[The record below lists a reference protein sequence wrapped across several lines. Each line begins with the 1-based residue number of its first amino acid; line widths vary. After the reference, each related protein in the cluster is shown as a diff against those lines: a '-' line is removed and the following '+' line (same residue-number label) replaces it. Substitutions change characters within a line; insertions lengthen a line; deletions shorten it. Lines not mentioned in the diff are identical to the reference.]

1 MPFGVGV
8 LKMKKVFSALTVIV
22 ALFLVSCMSEI
33 KELSSTNQKGN
44 VALFIGNSSPKL
56 ISPAEGLSW
65 RSVSEWTA
73 EFTETNGKYDTI
85 YFYSLD
91 FSKGSCDLKL
101 PVGNFSVKLYG
112 FTSGTTP
119 VKYSGTASVSI
130 SEESTEAV
138 PLSIFVSTEK
148 TEEGKGSFEF
158 TLGISTDSKESIS
171 IVSAI
176 LESKSASL
184 SNVTLTVTPNET
196 DTSKYTL
203 TAESIPSGFYDL
215 SVKCTVGS
223 TTETVGST
231 TEKEI
236 FKNYYDSVVEIID
249 DMQTSGTKDITVVTG
264 NTKTYYCTLGES
276 KGNGLW
282 KAYPANID
290 DVLTIAKDET
300 VKEVNINMTD
310 GIPAIDLAK
319 IGNKVYYIYDKTENL
334 VYTIDGTTDA
344 GAGPGIALSSIDSLT
359 LKDSSGS
366 NLKADITEAFF
377 INSLTLEDNTS
388 IRLTKETTVV
398 FANTK
403 YNSYYAEN
411 PFCTA
416 SSQDWSVSIGDA
428 LASNYMVTKKT
439 VSETEY
445 NYYVVPSVNSAVS
458 VQGIPTWSINVEPVM
473 ETGADNSYTVF
484 AGDSVTYKASFSE
497 EFTPDSFAWY
507 INGEQYSTTGA
518 EISVTL
524 SDLDTKKYNPGDKN
538 TILCVVSKNGE
549 YSSKAV
555 EITAS
560 PHTAE
565 TYVLYAI
572 DYSSS
577 NYNIAYTYSN
587 PIEYTS
593 IVGGVADFCTDES
606 GNIYTLS
613 SDGTVTKYEKSST
626 GFNENSPCSIPRV
639 LTDIATN
646 FYYEHIEV
654 SNGYVFV
661 SGFLYSA
668 NDSKNIYSCIKVSFT
683 DSGAEATNLGNFTG
697 SVSTFSPYNGGEY
710 IYSIESDSSGA
721 TLNKYSTSTGTL
733 TSSAASILYSKDS
746 ASTDET
752 VLKDYVTSANCIYFS
767 LNDMYSTNGYI
778 YVTASETVTSLG
790 SYDALMNPN
799 AVSRGGVIKFSTE
812 DLSVQADAS
821 GAIIYGWDTADVTG
835 TSATDVTNAHTNP
848 DTTFYG
854 AEKIIAVKP
863 DEIVIADDGF
873 EFTGT
878 GAGHLK
884 QKNRVVTFSL
894 KQMAIT
900 SVVDDVAYE
909 FDTYFSGSAFND

>member
-1 MPFGVGV
+1 
-8 LKMKKVFSALTVIV
+8 MKKVFSTLTFVM

-33 KELSSTNQKGN
+33 KDFSSTNQKGN

-65 RSVSEWTA
+65 RNVSEWTA

-91 FSKGSCDLKL
+91 FSKGSYVLKL
-101 PVGNFSVKLYG
+101 PVGDFSVKLYG

-130 SEESTEAV
+130 SEESTESV
-138 PLSIFVSTEK
+138 QLPIFVSPEK
-148 TEEGKGSFEF
+148 TADGKGSFEF
-158 TLGISTDSKESIS
+158 TLSISTDSQKDQIS
-171 IVSAI
+171 NVVAV
-176 LESKSASL
+176 LEAKTESL
-184 SNVTLTVTPNET
+184 SNVTLNVAEATET
-196 DTSKYTL
+196 SGSYTL
-203 TAESIPSGFYDL
+203 SAENISSGFYDL
-215 SVKCTVGS
+215 SVKCTVG
-223 TTETVGST
+223 ETSG
-231 TEKEI
+231 KEV
-236 FKNYYDSVVEIID
+236 FKNYFDSVVEIID
-249 DMQTSGTKDITVVTG
+249 DTKTSGTKSVTVVTG
-264 NTKTYYCTLGES
+264 NTKSYYCTLGES

-290 DVLTIAKDET
+290 KVLTIAKDAT

-334 VYTIDGTTDA
+334 VYTIDGTTEIA
-344 GAGPGIALSSIDSLT
+344 GTEPDIALGSIDSLT

-398 FANTK
+398 FANTE

-428 LASNYMVTKKT
+428 LTNNYMVTKKT

-458 VQGIPTWSINVEPVM
+458 AQGIPTWSINVEPVM

-484 AGDSVTYKASFSE
+484 AGDSVTYKASFDE

-507 INGEQYSTTGA
+507 INGEQYSTTEA

-524 SDLDTKKYNPGDKN
+524 SDLDTKKYNPGDNN

-572 DYSSS
+572 DYSSR

-593 IVGGVADFCTDES
+593 IVGGVADFCTDEI

-626 GFNENSPCSIPRV
+626 GFYENIICSISTV
-639 LTDIATN
+639 LTDIDS
-646 FYYEHIEV
+646 YEYIEV

-661 SGFLYSA
+661 SGS
-668 NDSKNIYSCIKVSFT
+668 SSSSSIYSCIKVSL
-683 DSGAEATNLGNFTG
+683 DSSEVTKLGDFTG
-697 SVSTFSPYNGGEY
+697 SVSKFSPYNGGEY

-721 TLNKYSTSTGTL
+721 YTLNKYSTSNGAL
-733 TSSAASILYSKDS
+733 TNSAASTLYSKDS
-746 ASTDET
+746 TSTDET
-752 VLKDYVTSANCIYFS
+752 VTDEPVLKGYVTSDNCYYFS

-778 YVTASETVTSLG
+778 YVTASETGASLG
-790 SYDALMNPN
+790 SYETLNPN
-799 AVSRGGVIKFSTE
+799 AVSRGGVIKFSTD

-821 GAIIYGWDTADVTG
+821 GAIIYGWDTANVTG
-835 TSATDVTNAHTNP
+835 TSETDVTNAHTDPN
-848 DTTFYG
+848 TTFYG

-863 DEIVIADDGF
+863 EEIVIADDGF

-900 SVVDDVAYE
+900 SVVDVEYE
-909 FDTYFSGSAFND
+909 FDTYFSGSAFNN

>member
-44 VALFIGNSSPKL
+44 VALFIGNSSPKT
-56 ISPAEGLSW
+56 ISPAAGLSW
-65 RSVSEWTA
+65 RDVSEWTA

-91 FSKGSCDLKL
+91 FSKGSYVLKL

-130 SEESTEAV
+130 SEESTESV
-138 PLSIFVSTEK
+138 SLPIFVSTEK
-148 TEEGKGSFEF
+148 TVEGKGSFQF

-184 SNVTLTVTPNET
+184 QDVTLAVTQNQKT
-196 DTSKYTL
+196 GKYTL
-203 TAESIPSGFYDL
+203 TAADIPSGFYDL

-236 FKNYYDSVVEIID
+236 FKNYSDSVVEIID
-249 DMQTSGTKDITVVTG
+249 GMTTSGSKDITVVTG
-264 NTKTYYCTLGES
+264 NTKSYYCTLGES

-290 DVLTIAKDET
+290 EVLTIAKDAT

-334 VYTIDGTTDA
+334 VYTIDGTTEIA
-344 GAGPGIALSSIDSLT
+344 GTEPDIALGSIDSLT

-366 NLKADITEAFF
+366 NLKADISGDIET
-377 INSLTLEDNTS
+377 IIYLTLEDNTS

-398 FANTK
+398 FANTE

-416 SSQDWSVSIGDA
+416 SSQDWSVSICDA
-428 LASNYMVTKKT
+428 LANNYMVTKKT

-445 NYYVVPSVNSAVS
+445 NYYVVPSVNSSVS
-458 VQGIPTWSINVEPVM
+458 VQSIPTWSIKVEPVM

-484 AGDSVTYKASFSE
+484 TGDSVTYKASFDE
-497 EFTPDSFAWY
+497 EFTPDSFTWY
-507 INGEQYSTTGA
+507 VNGEQYSTTGA

-524 SDLDTKKYNPGDKN
+524 SDLDTKYNPGEKN

-555 EITAS
+555 EITAL
-560 PHTAE
+560 PE
-565 TYVLYAI
+565 TYVLYEK
-572 DYSSS
+572 SSY
-577 NYNIAYTYSN
+577 YNVGYTYSNSN

-593 IVGGVADFCTDES
+593 IVNSVADFCTDEI

-626 GFNENSPCSIPRV
+626 GFYENIICSISTA
-639 LTDIATN
+639 LTDIATD
-646 FYYEHIEV
+646 FSYEYIEV

-661 SGFLYSA
+661 SGYSP
-668 NDSKNIYSCIKVSFT
+668 SESSGSNIYSCIKVSL
-683 DSGAEATNLGNFTG
+683 DSGEVTVTNLGDFTG

-733 TSSAASILYSKDS
+733 TSSVTSILYSTDS
-746 ASTDET
+746 APTDET
-752 VLKDYVTSANCIYFS
+752 VLKDYVTSANCYYFS
-767 LNDMYSTNGYI
+767 LKDMYSTNGYI
-778 YVTASETVTSLG
+778 YLTASETGASLG
-790 SYDALMNPN
+790 SYDVLMN

-821 GAIIYGWDTADVTG
+821 AIIYGWDTANVTG
-835 TSATDVTNAHTNP
+835 TSQTDVTNAHTSPN
-848 DTTFYG
+848 TTFYG

-878 GAGHLK
+878 GAGNLK

-900 SVVDDVAYE
+900 SVVDDVAHE
-909 FDTYFSGSAFND
+909 FDTYFSGSAFNN

>member
-1 MPFGVGV
+1 
-8 LKMKKVFSALTVIV
+8 MKKVFSALTVIV

-65 RSVSEWTA
+65 RNVSEWTA
-73 EFTETNGKYDTI
+73 EFTETNGKYDRI
-85 YFYSLD
+85 DFRSLD
-91 FSKGSCDLKL
+91 FSKGSYVLKL

-112 FTSGTTP
+112 STSSTTP

-130 SEESTEAV
+130 SEESTESV
-138 PLSIFVSTEK
+138 PLPIFVSTEK

-184 SNVTLTVTPNET
+184 QDVTLTVTPNET

-203 TAESIPSGFYDL
+203 TADSIPSGFYDL
-215 SVKCTVGS
+215 SVKC
-223 TTETVGST
+223 TVGST

-249 DMQTSGTKDITVVTG
+249 GMQTSGTKDITVVTG

-290 DVLTIAKDET
+290 KVLTIAKDET

-334 VYTIDGTTDA
+334 VYTIDGTTESA
-344 GAGPGIALSSIDSLT
+344 GAEPDIALSSIDSLT

-366 NLKADITEAFF
+366 NLKADITEAFY

-388 IRLTKETTVV
+388 IRLTKQTTVV
-398 FANTK
+398 FANTE

-416 SSQDWSVSIGDA
+416 SSEDWSVSICDA
-428 LASNYMVTKKT
+428 LANNYMVTKKT

-458 VQGIPTWSINVEPVM
+458 VQSIPTWSIKAEPVM

-484 AGDSVTYKASFSE
+484 AGDSVTYKASFDE

-507 INGEQYSTTGA
+507 INGEQYSTTEA

-524 SDLDTKKYNPGDKN
+524 SDLDTKYNSGEKN

-555 EITAS
+555 EITAL
-560 PHTAE
+560 PE
-565 TYVLYAI
+565 TYVLYEK
-572 DYSSS
+572 SSY
-577 NYNIAYTYSN
+577 YNVGYTYSNSN

-593 IVGGVADFCTDES
+593 IVNSVADFCTDEI

-626 GFNENSPCSIPRV
+626 GFNENSSCSIPGV
-639 LTDIATN
+639 LDIDTN
-646 FYYEHIEV
+646 FYYKYIEV

-661 SGFLYSA
+661 SGSLYSN
-668 NDSKNIYSCIKVSFT
+668 NDSKDIYSCIKVSL
-683 DSGAEATNLGNFTG
+683 DSNEATKLGDFTG
-697 SVSTFSPYNGGEY
+697 SVRTFSPYNGGEY
-710 IYSIESDSSGA
+710 IYSIESIESDSSA
-721 TLNKYSTSTGTL
+721 AYTLNKYSTSNGAL
-733 TSSAASILYSKDS
+733 TNSAASILCSTDS
-746 ASTDET
+746 TSTDET
-752 VLKDYVTSANCIYFS
+752 VLKDYVTSANYDNFS
-767 LNDMYSTNGYI
+767 LKDMYITNGYI
-778 YVTASETVTSLG
+778 YVTASETGASLG
-790 SYDALMNPN
+790 SYDVLMN
-799 AVSRGGVIKFSTE
+799 AVSRGGVIKFSTD
-812 DLSVQADAS
+812 DLSVQSDAS
-821 GAIIYGWDTADVTG
+821 GAIIYGWDTANVSG
-835 TSATDVTNAHTNP
+835 TSETDVTNAHTNP

-873 EFTGT
+873 EFIGT

-894 KQMAIT
+894 TQMAIT

>member
-1 MPFGVGV
+1 
-8 LKMKKVFSALTVIV
+8 MKKVFSALTVIV

-65 RSVSEWTA
+65 RDVSEWTA
-73 EFTETNGKYDTI
+73 EFTETNGKYDKI
-85 YFYSLD
+85 DFYSLD
-91 FSKGSCDLKL
+91 FSKGSYVLKL

-112 FTSGTTP
+112 LTSGTTP
-119 VKYSGTASVSI
+119 VKYSGIASVSI
-130 SEESTEAV
+130 SEESTESV
-138 PLSIFVSTEK
+138 RLPIFVSTEK
-148 TEEGKGSFEF
+148 TEEGKGSFQF

-176 LESKSASL
+176 LESKSDSL
-184 SNVTLTVTPNET
+184 QDVTLTVTPNET

-236 FKNYYDSVVEIID
+236 FKNYSDSVVEIID
-249 DMQTSGTKDITVVTG
+249 GMKTSGSKDITVVTG
-264 NTKTYYCTLGES
+264 NTKSYYCTLGES

-290 DVLTIAKDET
+290 EVLTIAKDAT

-334 VYTIDGTTDA
+334 VYTIDGTTEIA
-344 GAGPGIALSSIDSLT
+344 GIALSSIDFLT

-377 INSLTLEDNTS
+377 INTLMLEDNTS

-398 FANTK
+398 FANTE

-416 SSQDWSVSIGDA
+416 SSGDWGVSIGGA
-428 LASNYMVTKKT
+428 LTNNYMVTKKT

-458 VQGIPTWSINVEPVM
+458 VQSIPTWSIKAEPVM

-484 AGDSVTYKASFSE
+484 AGDSVTYKASFDE

-572 DYSSS
+572 DYSSH

-626 GFNENSPCSIPRV
+626 GFNENSTCSIPRV
-639 LTDIATN
+639 LTDIATD
-646 FYYEHIEV
+646 FSYKYIEV

-661 SGFLYSA
+661 SGSLYSG
-668 NDSKNIYSCIKVSFT
+668 NDSKDIYSCIKVSL
-683 DSGAEATNLGNFTG
+683 DSNEATKLGDFTG

-733 TSSAASILYSKDS
+733 TSSVTSILYSTDS

-812 DLSVQADAS
+812 DLSVQADDS
-821 GAIIYGWDTADVTG
+821 GAIIYGWDTANVTG
-835 TSATDVTNAHTNP
+835 TSETDVTNAHTNP
-848 DTTFYG
+848 NTTFYG

-894 KQMAIT
+894 TQMAIT

-909 FDTYFSGSAFND
+909 FDTYFSGSAFNN

>member
-65 RSVSEWTA
+65 RNVSKWKA

-85 YFYSLD
+85 YCDRLD
-91 FSKGSCDLKL
+91 FSKGSYVLKL

-112 FTSGTTP
+112 STSGTTP

-130 SEESTEAV
+130 SEESTESV
-138 PLSIFVSTEK
+138 QLPIFVSTEK
-148 TEEGKGSFEF
+148 TEEGKGSFQF

-176 LESKSASL
+176 LESKSDSL
-184 SNVTLTVTPNET
+184 QDVTLTVTPNET

-236 FKNYYDSVVEIID
+236 FKNYSDSVVEIID
-249 DMQTSGTKDITVVTG
+249 GMKTSGSKDITVVTG
-264 NTKTYYCTLGES
+264 NTKSYYCTLGES

-290 DVLTIAKDET
+290 EVLTIAKDAT

-334 VYTIDGTTDA
+334 VYTIDGTTEIA
-344 GAGPGIALSSIDSLT
+344 GIALSSIDFLT

-377 INSLTLEDNTS
+377 INTLMLEDNTS

-398 FANTK
+398 FANTE

-416 SSQDWSVSIGDA
+416 SSGDWIVSISEA
-428 LASNYMVTKKT
+428 LANNYMVTKKT

-458 VQGIPTWSINVEPVM
+458 VQSIPTWSIKAEPVM

-484 AGDSVTYKASFSE
+484 AGDSVTYKASFDE

-507 INGEQYSTTGA
+507 INGEQYSTTEA

-572 DYSSS
+572 DYSSH

-587 PIEYTS
+587 PIKYTS

-626 GFNENSPCSIPRV
+626 GFDVNGTCSIPKV
-639 LTDIATN
+639 LDIDTN
-646 FYYEHIEV
+646 FSYEYIEV

-661 SGFLYSA
+661 SGSLYSD
-668 NDSKNIYSCIKVSFT
+668 NDSKDIYSCIKVSL
-683 DSGAEATNLGNFTG
+683 DSNEATKLGDFTG

-733 TSSAASILYSKDS
+733 TSSVTSILYSTDS

-812 DLSVQADAS
+812 DLSVQADDS
-821 GAIIYGWDTADVTG
+821 GAIIYGWDTANVTG
-835 TSATDVTNAHTNP
+835 TSETDVTNAHTNP
-848 DTTFYG
+848 NTTFYG

-894 KQMAIT
+894 TQMAIT

-909 FDTYFSGSAFND
+909 FDTYFSGSAFNN

>member
-44 VALFIGNSSPKL
+44 VALFIGNSSPKT

-65 RSVSEWTA
+65 RNVSEWTA
-73 EFTETNGKYDTI
+73 EFTETNGKYDRI
-85 YFYSLD
+85 DFRRLD
-91 FSKGSCDLKL
+91 FSKGSYVLKL

-119 VKYSGTASVSI
+119 VKYSGIASVSI
-130 SEESTEAV
+130 SEEITESV
-138 PLSIFVSTEK
+138 QLPIFVSTEK
-148 TEEGKGSFEF
+148 TEAGKGSFQF

-176 LESKSASL
+176 LESKSDSL
-184 SNVTLTVTPNET
+184 QDVTLAVTQNQET
-196 DTSKYTL
+196 GKYTL

-249 DMQTSGTKDITVVTG
+249 GMTTSGSKDITVVTG
-264 NTKTYYCTLGES
+264 NTKTYYCTLGKSE
-276 KGNGLW
+276 GNGLW

-319 IGNKVYYIYDKTENL
+319 IGNKVYYIYDNTEIL

-366 NLKADITEAFF
+366 NLKADISGDIET
-377 INSLTLEDNTS
+377 IIYLTLEDNTS
-388 IRLTKETTVV
+388 IRSTVVATNVV

-411 PFCTA
+411 PFYTT
-416 SSQDWSVSIGDA
+416 SSQDCTVTIGEA
-428 LASNYMVTKKT
+428 LANNYTVTKKT

-458 VQGIPTWSINVEPVM
+458 AQGIPTWSIKAEPGM
-473 ETGADNSYTVF
+473 ENSGDNSYTVF
-484 AGDSVTYKASFSE
+484 TGDSVTYKAVFAE

-507 INGEQYSTTGA
+507 INGEQYSTTEA
-518 EISVTL
+518 EISVNL
-524 SDLDTKKYNPGDKN
+524 SQLGTKYNPGEKN

-555 EITAS
+555 EITAL
-560 PHTAE
+560 PE
-565 TYVLYAI
+565 TYVLYEK
-572 DYSSS
+572 SSY
-577 NYNIAYTYSN
+577 YNVGYTYSN
-587 PIEYTS
+587 PIKYTS
-593 IVGGVADFCTDES
+593 IVDSVADFCTDEI
-606 GNIYTLS
+606 GNIYTLT

-626 GFNENSPCSIPRV
+626 GFNENIPCTIPRV
-639 LTDIATN
+639 LTDIATD
-646 FYYEHIEV
+646 FSYEYIEE

-661 SGFLYSA
+661 SGYSSSEGS
-668 NDSKNIYSCIKVSFT
+668 DIYSCIKVSFT

-733 TSSAASILYSKDS
+733 TSSVTSILYSTDS

-752 VLKDYVTSANCIYFS
+752 VLKDYVTSANCYYFS
-767 LNDMYSTNGYI
+767 LKDMYSTNGYI
-778 YVTASETVTSLG
+778 YVTASETGASLG
-790 SYDALMNPN
+790 SYDVLMN

-821 GAIIYGWDTADVTG
+821 GAIIYGWDTANVTG
-835 TSATDVTNAHTNP
+835 TSQTDVTNAHTSPN
-848 DTTFYG
+848 TTFYG

-873 EFTGT
+873 EFTGI
-878 GAGHLK
+878 GAGNLK

-894 KQMAIT
+894 TQMAIT
-900 SVVDDVAYE
+900 SVDDVVVTE
-909 FDTYFSGSAFND
+909 FESTFSGSAFNE

>member
-1 MPFGVGV
+1 
-8 LKMKKVFSALTVIV
+8 MKKVFSALTVIL

-65 RSVSEWTA
+65 RNVSEWRA
-73 EFTETNGKYDTI
+73 EFTETNGKYDKI
-85 YFYSLD
+85 DFYSLD
-91 FSKGSCDLKL
+91 FSKGSYVLKL

-112 FTSGTTP
+112 LTSGTTP
-119 VKYSGTASVSI
+119 VKYSGIASVSI
-130 SEESTEAV
+130 SEESTESV
-138 PLSIFVSTEK
+138 QLPIFVSTEK
-148 TEEGKGSFEF
+148 TEEGKGSFQF

-176 LESKSASL
+176 LESKSDSL
-184 SNVTLTVTPNET
+184 QDVTLTVTPNET

-236 FKNYYDSVVEIID
+236 FKNYSDSVVEIID
-249 DMQTSGTKDITVVTG
+249 GMKTSGSKDITVVTG
-264 NTKTYYCTLGES
+264 NTKSYYCTLGES

-290 DVLTIAKDET
+290 EVLTIAKDAT

-334 VYTIDGTTDA
+334 VYTIDGTTEIA
-344 GAGPGIALSSIDSLT
+344 GIALSSIDFLT

-377 INSLTLEDNTS
+377 INTLMLEDNTS

-398 FANTK
+398 FANTE

-416 SSQDWSVSIGDA
+416 SSGDWRVSIGGA
-428 LASNYMVTKKT
+428 LTNNYMVTKKT

-458 VQGIPTWSINVEPVM
+458 VQSIPTWSIKAEPVM

-484 AGDSVTYKASFSE
+484 AGDSVTYKASFDE

-507 INGEQYSTTGA
+507 INGEQYSTTEA

-572 DYSSS
+572 DYSSH

-587 PIEYTS
+587 PIKYTS

-626 GFNENSPCSIPRV
+626 GFDVNGTCSIPKV
-639 LTDIATN
+639 LDIDTN
-646 FYYEHIEV
+646 FSYEYIEV

-661 SGFLYSA
+661 SGSLYSD
-668 NDSKNIYSCIKVSFT
+668 NDSKDIYSCIKVSL
-683 DSGAEATNLGNFTG
+683 DSNEATKLGDFTG

-733 TSSAASILYSKDS
+733 TSSVTSILYSTDS

-812 DLSVQADAS
+812 DLSVQADDS
-821 GAIIYGWDTADVTG
+821 GAIIYGWDTANVTG
-835 TSATDVTNAHTNP
+835 TSETDVTNAHTNP
-848 DTTFYG
+848 NTTFYG

-894 KQMAIT
+894 TQMAIT

-909 FDTYFSGSAFND
+909 FDTYFSGSAFNN

>member
-1 MPFGVGV
+1 
-8 LKMKKVFSALTVIV
+8 MKKVFSALTVIV

-65 RSVSEWTA
+65 RDVSGWTA

-91 FSKGSCDLKL
+91 FSKGSYVLKL

-112 FTSGTTP
+112 YTSGTTP
-119 VKYSGTASVSI
+119 VKYSGTASVLI
-130 SEESTEAV
+130 SEESTESV
-138 PLSIFVSTEK
+138 QLPIFVSTEK
-148 TEEGKGSFEF
+148 TKEGKGSFQF

-184 SNVTLTVTPNET
+184 QNVTLAVTQNQET
-196 DTSKYTL
+196 GKYTL

-236 FKNYYDSVVEIID
+236 FKNYSDSVVEIID
-249 DMQTSGTKDITVVTG
+249 DMQTSGSKDITVVTG
-264 NTKTYYCTLGES
+264 NTKRYYCTLGES

-290 DVLTIAKDET
+290 EVLTIAKDAT

-319 IGNKVYYIYDKTENL
+319 IGNKVYYIYNNTETL
-334 VYTIDGTTDA
+334 AYTIDGTTEIA
-344 GAGPGIALSSIDSLT
+344 GTEPDIALGSIDSLT

-366 NLKADITEAFF
+366 NLKADITEAFY

-388 IRLTKETTVV
+388 IRLTKETTVK

-416 SSQDWSVSIGDA
+416 SSGDWSVSIGDA
-428 LASNYMVTKKT
+428 LANNYMVTKKT

-458 VQGIPTWSINVEPVM
+458 AQGIPTWSINVEPVM
-473 ETGADNSYTVF
+473 ENSGDNSYTVF
-484 AGDSVTYKASFSE
+484 AGDSVTYKAVFAE

-507 INGEQYSTTGA
+507 INGEQYSTTEA
-518 EISVTL
+518 EISVNL
-524 SDLDTKKYNPGDKN
+524 SQLGTKYNSGDKN

-572 DYSSS
+572 DYSSH

-587 PIEYTS
+587 PIECTS
-593 IVGGVADFCTDES
+593 IVNSVEDFCTDEI

-626 GFNENSPCSIPRV
+626 GFDVNGTCSIPRD
-639 LTDIATN
+639 LTDIATD
-646 FYYEHIEV
+646 FYYEYIEV

-661 SGFLYSA
+661 SGS
-668 NDSKNIYSCIKVSFT
+668 SSSSSIYSCIKVSL
-683 DSGAEATNLGNFTG
+683 DSSEVTNLGNFTG

-721 TLNKYSTSTGTL
+721 CTLNKYSTSNGTL
-733 TSSAASILYSKDS
+733 TSSAASTLYSKDS
-746 ASTDET
+746 TSTDET
-752 VLKDYVTSANCIYFS
+752 VTDEPVLKDYVTSDNCYYFS

-778 YVTASETVTSLG
+778 YVTASETGASLG
-790 SYDALMNPN
+790 SYDALISQN
-799 AVSRGGVIKFSTE
+799 AVSRGGVIKFSTD
-812 DLSVQADAS
+812 DLSVQSDAS
-821 GAIIYGWDTADVTG
+821 GAIIYGWDTSNVSG
-835 TSATDVTNAHTNP
+835 TSQTDVTNAHTSPN
-848 DTTFYG
+848 TTFYG
-854 AEKIIAVKP
+854 AIKIIAVKP

-878 GAGHLK
+878 GAGNLK

-894 KQMAIT
+894 SQMAIT
-900 SVVDDVAYE
+900 SVDNVECE
-909 FDTYFSGSAFND
+909 FDSTFSGSAFND

>member
-65 RSVSEWTA
+65 RNVSEWTA

-91 FSKGSCDLKL
+91 FSKGSYVLKL

-112 FTSGTTP
+112 STSGTTP
-119 VKYSGTASVSI
+119 VKYSGIASVSI
-130 SEESTEAV
+130 SEESTESV

-148 TEEGKGSFEF
+148 TEAGKGSFEF

-184 SNVTLTVTPNET
+184 QDVTLTVTPNET

-203 TAESIPSGFYDL
+203 TAESIPLGFYDL

-236 FKNYYDSVVEIID
+236 FKNYSDSVVEIID
-249 DMQTSGTKDITVVTG
+249 GMTTSGSKDITVVTG
-264 NTKTYYCTLGES
+264 NTKSYYCTLGES

-290 DVLTIAKDET
+290 EVLTIAKDAT

-334 VYTIDGTTDA
+334 VYTIDGTTEIA
-344 GAGPGIALSSIDSLT
+344 GIALSSIDFLT

-366 NLKADITEAFF
+366 NLKADITEAFC
-377 INSLTLEDNTS
+377 INTLMLEDNTS
-388 IRLTKETTVV
+388 IRLTKQTTVV
-398 FANTK
+398 FANTE

-416 SSQDWSVSIGDA
+416 SSQDWSVSICDA
-428 LASNYMVTKKT
+428 LANNYMVTKKT

-458 VQGIPTWSINVEPVM
+458 VQSIPTWSIKAEPVM

-484 AGDSVTYKASFSE
+484 AGDSVTYKASFGE

-572 DYSSS
+572 DYSSH

-626 GFNENSPCSIPRV
+626 GFNEKSPCIIPRV
-639 LTDIATN
+639 LTDIAIG
-646 FYYEHIEV
+646 FSYEYIEE

-661 SGFLYSA
+661 SGSLYSA
-668 NDSKNIYSCIKVSFT
+668 NDSKDIYSCIKVSFT

-710 IYSIESDSSGA
+710 IYSIESIESDSSA
-721 TLNKYSTSTGTL
+721 AYTLNKYSTSNGAL
-733 TSSAASILYSKDS
+733 TNSAASILCSTDS
-746 ASTDET
+746 ASTDEP
-752 VLKDYVTSANCIYFS
+752 VLKDYVTSANYYKFF
-767 LNDMYSTNGYI
+767 LKDMYSTNGYI
-778 YVTASETVTSLG
+778 YVTASETGADL
-790 SYDALMNPN
+790 YDPLSEN
-799 AVSRGGVIKFSTE
+799 AVSRGGVIKFST
-812 DLSVQADAS
+812 DNLTVQSDAS
-821 GAIIYGWDTADVTG
+821 GAIIYGWDTANVTG
-835 TSATDVTNAHTNP
+835 TSDSDVTNAHASPN
-848 DTTFYG
+848 TTFYG

-863 DEIVIADDGF
+863 EEIVIADDGF

-878 GAGHLK
+878 GKANLK

-909 FDTYFSGSAFND
+909 FDTYFSGSAFNN

>member
-1 MPFGVGV
+1 
-8 LKMKKVFSALTVIV
+8 MKKVFSALTVIL

-65 RSVSEWTA
+65 RNVSEWRA
-73 EFTETNGKYDTI
+73 EFTETNGKYDKI
-85 YFYSLD
+85 DFYSLD
-91 FSKGSCDLKL
+91 FSKGSYVLKL

-112 FTSGTTP
+112 LTSGTTP
-119 VKYSGTASVSI
+119 VKYSGIASVSI
-130 SEESTEAV
+130 SEESTESV
-138 PLSIFVSTEK
+138 QLPIFVSTEK
-148 TEEGKGSFEF
+148 TEEGKGSFQF

-176 LESKSASL
+176 LESKSDSL
-184 SNVTLTVTPNET
+184 QDVTLTVTPNET

-231 TEKEI
+231 TETVGSTTEKEI
-236 FKNYYDSVVEIID
+236 FKNYSDSVVEIID
-249 DMQTSGTKDITVVTG
+249 GMKTSGSKDITVVTG
-264 NTKTYYCTLGES
+264 NTKSYYCTLGES

-290 DVLTIAKDET
+290 EVLTIAKDAT

-334 VYTIDGTTDA
+334 VYTIDGTTEIA
-344 GAGPGIALSSIDSLT
+344 GIALSSIDFLT

-377 INSLTLEDNTS
+377 INTLMLEDNTS

-398 FANTK
+398 FANTE

-416 SSQDWSVSIGDA
+416 SSGDWRVSIGGA
-428 LASNYMVTKKT
+428 LTNNYMVTKKT

-458 VQGIPTWSINVEPVM
+458 VQSIPTWSIKAEPVM

-484 AGDSVTYKASFSE
+484 AGDSVTYKASFDE

-507 INGEQYSTTGA
+507 INGEQYSTTEA

-572 DYSSS
+572 DYSSH

-587 PIEYTS
+587 PIKYTS

-626 GFNENSPCSIPRV
+626 GFDVNGTCSIPKV
-639 LTDIATN
+639 LDIDTN
-646 FYYEHIEV
+646 FSYEYIEV

-661 SGFLYSA
+661 SGSLYSD
-668 NDSKNIYSCIKVSFT
+668 NDSKDIYSCIKVSL
-683 DSGAEATNLGNFTG
+683 DSNEATKLGDFTG

-733 TSSAASILYSKDS
+733 TSSVTSILYSTDS

-812 DLSVQADAS
+812 DLSVQADDS
-821 GAIIYGWDTADVTG
+821 GAIIYGWDTANVTG
-835 TSATDVTNAHTNP
+835 TSETDVTNAHTNP
-848 DTTFYG
+848 NTTFYG

-894 KQMAIT
+894 TQMAIT

-909 FDTYFSGSAFND
+909 FDTYFSGSAFNN

>member
-1 MPFGVGV
+1 
-8 LKMKKVFSALTVIV
+8 MKKVFSALTVIV

-33 KELSSTNQKGN
+33 KEFSSTNQKGN

-65 RSVSEWTA
+65 RNVSEWTA

-91 FSKGSCDLKL
+91 FSKGSYVLKL

-148 TEEGKGSFEF
+148 TEAGKGSFQF

-184 SNVTLTVTPNET
+184 QNVTLTFEQNKET
-196 DTSKYTL
+196 GKYTL

-236 FKNYYDSVVEIID
+236 FKNYSDSVVEIID
-249 DMQTSGTKDITVVTG
+249 GMTTSGSKDITVVTG
-264 NTKTYYCTLGES
+264 NTKSYYCTLGES

-290 DVLTIAKDET
+290 KVLTIAKDAT

-366 NLKADITEAFF
+366 NLKADISGDIET
-377 INSLTLEDNTS
+377 IIYLTLEGNTS
-388 IRLTKETTVV
+388 IRSTVVATNVV

-411 PFCTA
+411 PFYTT
-416 SSQDWSVSIGDA
+416 SSQDCTVTIGDA
-428 LASNYMVTKKT
+428 LANNYMVTKKT

-458 VQGIPTWSINVEPVM
+458 AQGIPTWSIKAEPGM
-473 ETGADNSYTVF
+473 ENSGDNSYTVF
-484 AGDSVTYKASFSE
+484 AGDSVTYKASFDE

-524 SDLDTKKYNPGDKN
+524 SQLGTKYNPGEKN

-555 EITAS
+555 EITAI
-560 PHTAE
+560 AE
-565 TYVLYAI
+565 TYVLYEI
-572 DYSSS
+572 NSSS
-577 NYNIAYTYSN
+577 HNYNIAYTYSK
-587 PIEYTS
+587 PIECTS
-593 IVGGVADFCTDES
+593 IVNSVADFCTDEI
-606 GNIYTLS
+606 GNIYTLT

-626 GFNENSPCSIPRV
+626 GFNENIICTIPSV
-639 LTDIATN
+639 LTDIATD
-646 FYYEHIEV
+646 FSYEYIEV

-661 SGFLYSA
+661 SGSLYSN
-668 NDSKNIYSCIKVSFT
+668 NDSKDIYSCIKVSFT
-683 DSGAEATNLGNFTG
+683 DSGAEATKLGDFTG

-710 IYSIESDSSGA
+710 IYSIESIESDSSGA
-721 TLNKYSTSTGTL
+721 YTLNKYSTSNGAL
-733 TSSAASILYSKDS
+733 TNSVTSILYSIDS

-752 VLKDYVTSANCIYFS
+752 VLKDYVTSANCNYFS

-778 YVTASETVTSLG
+778 YVTASETGASLG
-790 SYDALMNPN
+790 SYDVLMN

-821 GAIIYGWDTADVTG
+821 GAIIYGWDTANVTG
-835 TSATDVTNAHTNP
+835 TSQTDVTNAHTNP
-848 DTTFYG
+848 NTTFYG

>member
-44 VALFIGNSSPKL
+44 VALFIGNSSPKT
-56 ISPAEGLSW
+56 ISPAAGLSW
-65 RSVSEWTA
+65 RNVSEWKA

-85 YFYSLD
+85 YSDSLD
-91 FSKGSCDLKL
+91 FSKGSYVLKL

-112 FTSGTTP
+112 STSGTTP

-130 SEESTEAV
+130 SEESTESV
-138 PLSIFVSTEK
+138 QLPIFVSTEK
-148 TEEGKGSFEF
+148 TEAGKGSFQF

-176 LESKSASL
+176 LESKSDSL
-184 SNVTLTVTPNET
+184 QDVTLTVTPNET

-249 DMQTSGTKDITVVTG
+249 GMTTSGSKDITVVTG
-264 NTKTYYCTLGES
+264 NTKSYYCTLGES

-290 DVLTIAKDET
+290 EVLTIAKDAT

-334 VYTIDGTTDA
+334 VYTIDGTTEIA
-344 GAGPGIALSSIDSLT
+344 GIALSSIDFLT

-388 IRLTKETTVV
+388 IRLTKETAVV
-398 FANTK
+398 FANTE

-416 SSQDWSVSIGDA
+416 SSQDWSVSICEA
-428 LASNYMVTKKT
+428 LANNYMVTKKT

-458 VQGIPTWSINVEPVM
+458 VQSIPTWSIKAEPVM

-484 AGDSVTYKASFSE
+484 AGDSVTYKASFDE

-507 INGEQYSTTGA
+507 INGEQYSTTEA

-572 DYSSS
+572 DYSSH

-606 GNIYTLS
+606 GNIYTLT

-626 GFNENSPCSIPRV
+626 GFNENIICTIPRV
-639 LTDIATN
+639 LTDIATDLS
-646 FYYEHIEV
+646 YEYIEV
-654 SNGYVFV
+654 
-661 SGFLYSA
+661 
-668 NDSKNIYSCIKVSFT
+668 
-683 DSGAEATNLGNFTG
+683 
-697 SVSTFSPYNGGEY
+697 
-710 IYSIESDSSGA
+710 
-721 TLNKYSTSTGTL
+721 
-733 TSSAASILYSKDS
+733 
-746 ASTDET
+746 
-752 VLKDYVTSANCIYFS
+752 
-767 LNDMYSTNGYI
+767 
-778 YVTASETVTSLG
+778 
-790 SYDALMNPN
+790 
-799 AVSRGGVIKFSTE
+799 
-812 DLSVQADAS
+812 
-821 GAIIYGWDTADVTG
+821 
-835 TSATDVTNAHTNP
+835 
-848 DTTFYG
+848 
-854 AEKIIAVKP
+854 
-863 DEIVIADDGF
+863 
-873 EFTGT
+873 
-878 GAGHLK
+878 
-884 QKNRVVTFSL
+884 
-894 KQMAIT
+894 
-900 SVVDDVAYE
+900 
-909 FDTYFSGSAFND
+909 

>member
-1 MPFGVGV
+1 
-8 LKMKKVFSALTVIV
+8 MKKVFSALTVIL

-65 RSVSEWTA
+65 RNVSEWRA

-91 FSKGSCDLKL
+91 FSKGSYVLKL

-112 FTSGTTP
+112 STSGTTP

-130 SEESTEAV
+130 SEESTESV
-138 PLSIFVSTEK
+138 QLPIFVSTEK
-148 TEEGKGSFEF
+148 TEEGKGSFQF

-176 LESKSASL
+176 LESKSDSL
-184 SNVTLTVTPNET
+184 QDVTLTVTPNET

-231 TEKEI
+231 TETVGSTTEKEI
-236 FKNYYDSVVEIID
+236 FKNYSDSVVEIID
-249 DMQTSGTKDITVVTG
+249 GMKTSGSKDITVVTG
-264 NTKTYYCTLGES
+264 NTKSYYCTLGES

-290 DVLTIAKDET
+290 EVLTIAKDAT

-334 VYTIDGTTDA
+334 VYTIDGTTEIA
-344 GAGPGIALSSIDSLT
+344 GIALSSIDFLT

-377 INSLTLEDNTS
+377 INTLMLEDNTS

-398 FANTK
+398 FANTE

-416 SSQDWSVSIGDA
+416 SSGDWIVSISEA
-428 LASNYMVTKKT
+428 LANNYMVTKKT

-458 VQGIPTWSINVEPVM
+458 VQSIPTWSIKAEPVM

-484 AGDSVTYKASFSE
+484 AGDSVTYKASFDE

-507 INGEQYSTTGA
+507 INGEQYSTTEA

-572 DYSSS
+572 DYSSH

-587 PIEYTS
+587 PIKYTS

-626 GFNENSPCSIPRV
+626 GFDVNGTCSIPKV
-639 LTDIATN
+639 LDIDTN
-646 FYYEHIEV
+646 FSYEYIEV

-661 SGFLYSA
+661 SGSLYSD
-668 NDSKNIYSCIKVSFT
+668 NDSKDIYSCIKVSL
-683 DSGAEATNLGNFTG
+683 DSNEATKLGDFTG

-733 TSSAASILYSKDS
+733 TSSVTSILYSTDS

-812 DLSVQADAS
+812 DLSVQADDS
-821 GAIIYGWDTADVTG
+821 GAIIYGWDTANVTG
-835 TSATDVTNAHTNP
+835 TSETDVTNAHTNP
-848 DTTFYG
+848 NTTFYG

-894 KQMAIT
+894 TQMAIT

-909 FDTYFSGSAFND
+909 FDTYFSGSAFNN

>member
-65 RSVSEWTA
+65 RDVSEWTA
-73 EFTETNGKYDTI
+73 EFTETNGKYDRI
-85 YFYSLD
+85 DFHSLD
-91 FSKGSCDLKL
+91 FSKGSYVLKL

-130 SEESTEAV
+130 SEESTEPV
-138 PLSIFVSTEK
+138 QLPIFVSTEK
-148 TEEGKGSFEF
+148 TEAGKGSFEF

-184 SNVTLTVTPNET
+184 QDVTLAVTQNQKT
-196 DTSKYTL
+196 GKYTL
-203 TAESIPSGFYDL
+203 TAADIPSGFYDL

-236 FKNYYDSVVEIID
+236 FKNYSDSVVEIID
-249 DMQTSGTKDITVVTG
+249 GMTTSGSKDITVVTG
-264 NTKTYYCTLGES
+264 NTKTYYCTLGKSE
-276 KGNGLW
+276 GNGLW

-319 IGNKVYYIYDKTENL
+319 IGNKVYYIYDNTENL
-334 VYTIDGTTDA
+334 VYTIDGTTEIA
-344 GAGPGIALSSIDSLT
+344 GIALSSIDSLT

-366 NLKADITEAFF
+366 NLKADISGDIET
-377 INSLTLEDNTS
+377 IIYLTLEDNTS
-388 IRLTKETTVV
+388 IRSTVVATNVV

-411 PFCTA
+411 PFYTT
-416 SSQDWSVSIGDA
+416 SSQDCTVTIGEA
-428 LASNYMVTKKT
+428 LANNYTVTKKT

-458 VQGIPTWSINVEPVM
+458 AQGIPTWSIKAEPGM
-473 ETGADNSYTVF
+473 ENSGDNSYTVF
-484 AGDSVTYKASFSE
+484 TGDSVTYKAVFAE

-507 INGEQYSTTGA
+507 INGEQYSTTEA
-518 EISVTL
+518 EISVNL
-524 SDLDTKKYNPGDKN
+524 SQLGTKYNPGEKN

-555 EITAS
+555 EITAL
-560 PHTAE
+560 PE
-565 TYVLYAI
+565 TYVLYEK
-572 DYSSS
+572 SSY
-577 NYNIAYTYSN
+577 YNVGYTYSN
-587 PIEYTS
+587 SNPIKYTS
-593 IVGGVADFCTDES
+593 IVNSVADFCTDEI

-626 GFNENSPCSIPRV
+626 GFYENIICSISTA
-639 LTDIATN
+639 LTDIATD
-646 FYYEHIEV
+646 FSYEYIEV

-661 SGFLYSA
+661 SGSLYSN
-668 NDSKNIYSCIKVSFT
+668 NDSKDIYSCIKVSFT

-733 TSSAASILYSKDS
+733 TSSVTSILYSTDS

-752 VLKDYVTSANCIYFS
+752 VLKDYVTSANCYYFS
-767 LNDMYSTNGYI
+767 LKDMYSTNGYI
-778 YVTASETVTSLG
+778 YVTASETGASLG
-790 SYDALMNPN
+790 SYDVLMN
-799 AVSRGGVIKFSTE
+799 AVSRGGVIKFSTD
-812 DLSVQADAS
+812 DLSVQSDAS
-821 GAIIYGWDTADVTG
+821 GAIIYGWDTANVTG
-835 TSATDVTNAHTNP
+835 TSETDVTNAHTNP

-900 SVVDDVAYE
+900 SVVDDVE
-909 FDTYFSGSAFND
+909 CKFDTYFSGSAFNN

>member
-1 MPFGVGV
+1 
-8 LKMKKVFSALTVIV
+8 MKKVFSALTVIV

-65 RSVSEWTA
+65 RDVSEWTA
-73 EFTETNGKYDTI
+73 EFTETNGKYDRI
-85 YFYSLD
+85 DFHSLD
-91 FSKGSCDLKL
+91 FSKGSYVLKL

-112 FTSGTTP
+112 STSGTTP

-130 SEESTEAV
+130 SEESTESV
-138 PLSIFVSTEK
+138 SLPIFVSTEK
-148 TEEGKGSFEF
+148 TVEGKGSFQF

-184 SNVTLTVTPNET
+184 QDVTLAVTQNQKT
-196 DTSKYTL
+196 GIYTL
-203 TAESIPSGFYDL
+203 TAADIPSGFYDL

-236 FKNYYDSVVEIID
+236 FKNYSDSVVEIID
-249 DMQTSGTKDITVVTG
+249 GMTTSGSKDITVVTG
-264 NTKTYYCTLGES
+264 NTKSYYCTLGES

-290 DVLTIAKDET
+290 EVLTIAKDAT

-334 VYTIDGTTDA
+334 VYTIDGTTEIA
-344 GAGPGIALSSIDSLT
+344 GTEPDIALGSIDSLT

-388 IRLTKETTVV
+388 IRLTKETSVV

-411 PFCTA
+411 PFYTT
-416 SSQDWSVSIGDA
+416 SSQDCTVTIGKA
-428 LASNYMVTKKT
+428 LENNYTVTKKT

-458 VQGIPTWSINVEPVM
+458 AQGIPTWSINVEPVM

-484 AGDSVTYKASFSE
+484 TGDSVTYKASFSE

-524 SDLDTKKYNPGDKN
+524 SDLDAKKYNPGEKN

-555 EITAS
+555 EITAL
-560 PHTAE
+560 PE
-565 TYVLYAI
+565 TYVLYEK
-572 DYSSS
+572 SSY
-577 NYNIAYTYSN
+577 YNVGYTYSN
-587 PIEYTS
+587 SNPIECTS
-593 IVGGVADFCTDES
+593 IVNSVADFCTDEI

-626 GFNENSPCSIPRV
+626 GFNENIICTIPRV
-639 LTDIATN
+639 LTDIATD
-646 FYYEHIEV
+646 FSYEYIEE

-661 SGFLYSA
+661 SGSLYSA
-668 NDSKNIYSCIKVSFT
+668 NDSKDIYSCIKVSFT

-710 IYSIESDSSGA
+710 IYSIESIESDSSA
-721 TLNKYSTSTGTL
+721 AYTLNKYSTSNGAL
-733 TSSAASILYSKDS
+733 TNSVTSILYSIDS
-746 ASTDET
+746 ASTDEP
-752 VLKDYVTSANCIYFS
+752 VLKDYVTSANYYNFF
-767 LNDMYSTNGYI
+767 LKDMYITNGYI
-778 YVTASETVTSLG
+778 YVTASETG
-790 SYDALMNPN
+790 AALFSPLSEN

-821 GAIIYGWDTADVTG
+821 VAIIYGWDTANVSG
-835 TSATDVTNAHTNP
+835 TSDDDATNAHTDPN
-848 DTTFYG
+848 TTFYG

-900 SVVDDVAYE
+900 SVDDVEYE
-909 FDTYFSGSAFND
+909 FDTYFSGSAFNN

>member
-1 MPFGVGV
+1 
-8 LKMKKVFSALTVIV
+8 MKKVFSALTVIV

-65 RSVSEWTA
+65 RNVSEWTA

-91 FSKGSCDLKL
+91 FSKGSYVLKL

-119 VKYSGTASVSI
+119 VKYSGIASVSI
-130 SEESTEAV
+130 SEEITESV
-138 PLSIFVSTEK
+138 QLPIFVSTEK
-148 TEEGKGSFEF
+148 TEAGKGSFQF

-176 LESKSASL
+176 LESKSDSL
-184 SNVTLTVTPNET
+184 QDVTLAVTQNQET
-196 DTSKYTL
+196 GKYTL

-249 DMQTSGTKDITVVTG
+249 GMTTSGSKDITVVTG

-319 IGNKVYYIYDKTENL
+319 IGNKVYYIYDNTEIL

-366 NLKADITEAFF
+366 NLKADISGDIET
-377 INSLTLEDNTS
+377 IIYLTLEDNTS
-388 IRLTKETTVV
+388 IRSTVVATNVV

-403 YNSYYAEN
+403 YNSYYAEK
-411 PFCTA
+411 PFYTT
-416 SSQDWSVSIGDA
+416 SSQDCTVTIGEA
-428 LASNYMVTKKT
+428 LANNYMVTKKT

-445 NYYVVPSVNSAVS
+445 NYYVVPSVNSSVS
-458 VQGIPTWSINVEPVM
+458 VQSIPTWSIKAEPVM

-484 AGDSVTYKASFSE
+484 TGDSVTYKASFDE

-524 SDLDTKKYNPGDKN
+524 SDLDTKKYNPSDKN

-572 DYSSS
+572 DYSSH

-626 GFNENSPCSIPRV
+626 GFDVNGTCTIPKV
-639 LTDIATN
+639 LTDIATD
-646 FYYEHIEV
+646 FSYKYIEV

-661 SGFLYSA
+661 SGSLYSN
-668 NDSKNIYSCIKVSFT
+668 NDSKDIYSCIKVSL
-683 DSGAEATNLGNFTG
+683 DSSEVTKLGDFTG
-697 SVSTFSPYNGGEY
+697 SVRTFSPYNGGEY
-710 IYSIESDSSGA
+710 IYSIESIESDSSA
-721 TLNKYSTSTGTL
+721 AYTLNKYSTSNGAL
-733 TSSAASILYSKDS
+733 TNSAASILCSTDS
-746 ASTDET
+746 ASTDEP
-752 VLKDYVTSANCIYFS
+752 VLKDYVTSANYNNFF
-767 LNDMYSTNGYI
+767 LKDMYITNGYI
-778 YVTASETVTSLG
+778 YVTASETGAAL
-790 SYDALMNPN
+790 YDPLSEN
-799 AVSRGGVIKFSTE
+799 AVSRGGVIKFSTD
-812 DLSVQADAS
+812 DLSVQSDAS

-835 TSATDVTNAHTNP
+835 TSETDVTNAHTSPN
-848 DTTFYG
+848 TTFYG

-863 DEIVIADDGF
+863 EEIVIADDGF
-873 EFTGT
+873 EFKGT
-878 GAGHLK
+878 GKANLK
-884 QKNRVVTFSL
+884 QKNRVVTFNLTTMS
-894 KQMAIT
+894 IT
-900 SVVDDVAYE
+900 GVVNVDSE
-909 FDTYFSGSAFND
+909 FDSTFSGSAFN

>member
-65 RSVSEWTA
+65 RNVSEWTA
-73 EFTETNGKYDTI
+73 EFTETNGKYDKI
-85 YFYSLD
+85 DFYSLD
-91 FSKGSCDLKL
+91 FSKGSYVLKL

-112 FTSGTTP
+112 LTSGTTP
-119 VKYSGTASVSI
+119 VKYSGIASVSI
-130 SEESTEAV
+130 SEESTESV
-138 PLSIFVSTEK
+138 RLPIFVSTEK
-148 TEEGKGSFEF
+148 TEEGKGSFQF

-176 LESKSASL
+176 LESKSDSL
-184 SNVTLTVTPNET
+184 QDVTLTVTPNET

-236 FKNYYDSVVEIID
+236 FKNYSDSVVEIID
-249 DMQTSGTKDITVVTG
+249 GMKTSGSKDITVVTG
-264 NTKTYYCTLGES
+264 NTKSYYCTLGES

-290 DVLTIAKDET
+290 EVLTIAKDAT

-334 VYTIDGTTDA
+334 VYTIDGTTEIA
-344 GAGPGIALSSIDSLT
+344 GIALSSIDFLT

-377 INSLTLEDNTS
+377 INTLTLEDNTS

-398 FANTK
+398 FANTE

-416 SSQDWSVSIGDA
+416 SSGDWRVSIGGA
-428 LASNYMVTKKT
+428 LTNNYMVTKKT

-458 VQGIPTWSINVEPVM
+458 VQSIPTWSIKAEPVM

-484 AGDSVTYKASFSE
+484 AGDSVTYKASFDE

-572 DYSSS
+572 DYSSH

-626 GFNENSPCSIPRV
+626 GFNENSTCSIPRV
-639 LTDIATN
+639 LTDIATD
-646 FYYEHIEV
+646 FSYKYIEV

-661 SGFLYSA
+661 SGSLYSG
-668 NDSKNIYSCIKVSFT
+668 NDSKDIYSCIKVSL
-683 DSGAEATNLGNFTG
+683 DSNEATKLGDFTG

-733 TSSAASILYSKDS
+733 TSSVTSILYSTDS

-812 DLSVQADAS
+812 DLSVQADDS
-821 GAIIYGWDTADVTG
+821 GAIIYGWDTANVTG
-835 TSATDVTNAHTNP
+835 TSETDVTNAHTNP
-848 DTTFYG
+848 NTTFYG

-894 KQMAIT
+894 TQMAIT

-909 FDTYFSGSAFND
+909 FDTYFSGSAFNN

>member
-1 MPFGVGV
+1 
-8 LKMKKVFSALTVIV
+8 MKKVFSALTVIV

-44 VALFIGNSSPKL
+44 VALFIGNSSPKT
-56 ISPAEGLSW
+56 ISPAAGLSW
-65 RSVSEWTA
+65 RNVSEWTA

-91 FSKGSCDLKL
+91 FSKGSYVLKL

-119 VKYSGTASVSI
+119 VKYSGIASVSI
-130 SEESTEAV
+130 SEEITESV
-138 PLSIFVSTEK
+138 QLPIFVSTEK
-148 TEEGKGSFEF
+148 TEAGKGSFQF

-176 LESKSASL
+176 LESKSDSL
-184 SNVTLTVTPNET
+184 QDVTLAVTQNQET
-196 DTSKYTL
+196 GKYTL

-249 DMQTSGTKDITVVTG
+249 GMTTSGSKDITVVTG
-264 NTKTYYCTLGES
+264 NTKTYYCTLGKSE
-276 KGNGLW
+276 GNGLW

-290 DVLTIAKDET
+290 DVLTDET

-319 IGNKVYYIYDKTENL
+319 IGNKVYYIYDNTEIL

-366 NLKADITEAFF
+366 NLKADISGDIDT
-377 INSLTLEDNTS
+377 IIYLTLEDNTS
-388 IRLTKETTVV
+388 IRSTVVATNVV

-411 PFCTA
+411 PFYTT
-416 SSQDWSVSIGDA
+416 SSQDCTVTIGEA
-428 LASNYMVTKKT
+428 LANNYTVTKKT

-458 VQGIPTWSINVEPVM
+458 AQGIPTWSIKAEPGM
-473 ETGADNSYTVF
+473 ENSGDNSYTVF
-484 AGDSVTYKASFSE
+484 AGDSVTYKASFDE

-555 EITAS
+555 EITAL
-560 PHTAE
+560 PE
-565 TYVLYAI
+565 TYVLYEKSP
-572 DYSSS
+572 Y
-577 NYNIAYTYSN
+577 YNVGYTYSNSN

-593 IVGGVADFCTDES
+593 IVNSVADFCTDEI

-626 GFNENSPCSIPRV
+626 GFNENIICTIPGV
-639 LTDIATN
+639 LTDIAN
-646 FYYEHIEV
+646 DFSYKYIEV

-661 SGFLYSA
+661 SGSLYSN
-668 NDSKNIYSCIKVSFT
+668 NDSKDIYSCIKVSL
-683 DSGAEATNLGNFTG
+683 DSSEVTKLGDFTG
-697 SVSTFSPYNGGEY
+697 SVRTFSPYNGGEY
-710 IYSIESDSSGA
+710 IYSIESIESDSSA
-721 TLNKYSTSTGTL
+721 AYTLNKYSTSNGAL
-733 TSSAASILYSKDS
+733 TNSAASILCSTDS

-752 VLKDYVTSANCIYFS
+752 VLKDYVTSANYYNFF
-767 LNDMYSTNGYI
+767 LKDMYSTNGYI
-778 YVTASETVTSLG
+778 YVTASETGAAL
-790 SYDALMNPN
+790 YDPLSEN

-812 DLSVQADAS
+812 DLSVQSDAS

-835 TSATDVTNAHTNP
+835 TSETDVTNAHTSPN
-848 DTTFYG
+848 TTFYG

-863 DEIVIADDGF
+863 EEIVIADDGF

-909 FDTYFSGSAFND
+909 FDRYFSGSAFNN

>member
-1 MPFGVGV
+1 
-8 LKMKKVFSALTVIV
+8 MKKVFSALTVIV

-65 RSVSEWTA
+65 RNVSEWTA
-73 EFTETNGKYDTI
+73 EFTETNGKYDKI
-85 YFYSLD
+85 DFYSLD
-91 FSKGSCDLKL
+91 FSKGSYVLKL

-112 FTSGTTP
+112 LTSGTTP
-119 VKYSGTASVSI
+119 VKYSGIASVSI
-130 SEESTEAV
+130 SEESTESV
-138 PLSIFVSTEK
+138 RLPIFVSTEK
-148 TEEGKGSFEF
+148 TEEGKGSFQF

-176 LESKSASL
+176 LESKSDSL
-184 SNVTLTVTPNET
+184 QDVTLTVTPNET

-236 FKNYYDSVVEIID
+236 FKNYSDSVVEIID
-249 DMQTSGTKDITVVTG
+249 GMKTSGSKDITVVTG
-264 NTKTYYCTLGES
+264 NTKSYYCTLGES

-290 DVLTIAKDET
+290 EVLTIAKDAT

-334 VYTIDGTTDA
+334 VYTIDGTTEIA
-344 GAGPGIALSSIDSLT
+344 GIALSSIDFLT

-377 INSLTLEDNTS
+377 INTLTLEDNTS

-398 FANTK
+398 FANTE

-416 SSQDWSVSIGDA
+416 SSGDWRVSIGGA
-428 LASNYMVTKKT
+428 LTNNYMVTKKT

-458 VQGIPTWSINVEPVM
+458 VQSIPTWSIKAEPVM

-484 AGDSVTYKASFSE
+484 AGDSVTYKASFDE

-572 DYSSS
+572 DYSSH

-626 GFNENSPCSIPRV
+626 GFNENSTCSIPRV
-639 LTDIATN
+639 LTDIATD
-646 FYYEHIEV
+646 FSYKYIEV

-661 SGFLYSA
+661 SGSLYSG
-668 NDSKNIYSCIKVSFT
+668 NDSKDIYSCIKVSL
-683 DSGAEATNLGNFTG
+683 DSNEATKLGDFTG

-733 TSSAASILYSKDS
+733 TSSVTSILYSTDS

-812 DLSVQADAS
+812 DLSVQADDS
-821 GAIIYGWDTADVTG
+821 GAIIYGWDTANVTG
-835 TSATDVTNAHTNP
+835 TSETDVTNAHTNP
-848 DTTFYG
+848 NTTFYG

-894 KQMAIT
+894 TQMAIT

-909 FDTYFSGSAFND
+909 FDTYFSGSAFNN

>member
-1 MPFGVGV
+1 
-8 LKMKKVFSALTVIV
+8 MKKVFSALTVIV

-65 RSVSEWTA
+65 RNVSEWTA

-91 FSKGSCDLKL
+91 FSKGSYVLKL

-377 INSLTLEDNTS
+377 IKSLTLEDNTS

-458 VQGIPTWSINVEPVM
+458 AQGIPTWSIKAEPGM
-473 ETGADNSYTVF
+473 ENSGDNSYTVF
-484 AGDSVTYKASFSE
+484 AGDSVTYKASFDE

-524 SDLDTKKYNPGDKN
+524 SDLDTKKYNPGEKN

-555 EITAS
+555 EITAL
-560 PHTAE
+560 PE
-565 TYVLYAI
+565 TYVLYEK
-572 DYSSS
+572 SSY
-577 NYNIAYTYSN
+577 YNVGYTYSNSN

-593 IVGGVADFCTDES
+593 IVNSVADFCTDEI

-626 GFNENSPCSIPRV
+626 GFYENIICSISTA
-639 LTDIATN
+639 LTDIATD
-646 FYYEHIEV
+646 FSYKYIEV

-661 SGFLYSA
+661 SGFLYSD
-668 NDSKNIYSCIKVSFT
+668 NDSKDIYSCIKVSFT

-721 TLNKYSTSTGTL
+721 TTLNKYSTSTGTL
-733 TSSAASILYSKDS
+733 TSSAASTLYSTDS
-746 ASTDET
+746 TSTDET
-752 VLKDYVTSANCIYFS
+752 VLKDYVTSDNCYYFS
-767 LNDMYSTNGYI
+767 LKDMYSTNGYI
-778 YVTASETVTSLG
+778 YVTASETGASLG
-790 SYDALMNPN
+790 SYDVLMN

-821 GAIIYGWDTADVTG
+821 GAIIYGWDTANVTG
-835 TSATDVTNAHTNP
+835 TSETDVTNAHTSPN
-848 DTTFYG
+848 TTFYG

-894 KQMAIT
+894 TQMAIT
-900 SVVDDVAYE
+900 SVDDVAYE

>member
-1 MPFGVGV
+1 
-8 LKMKKVFSALTVIV
+8 MKKVFSALTVIV

-44 VALFIGNSSPKL
+44 VALFIGNSSPKT
-56 ISPAEGLSW
+56 ISPAAGLSW
-65 RSVSEWTA
+65 RDVSEWTA

-91 FSKGSCDLKL
+91 FSKGSYVLKL

-130 SEESTEAV
+130 SEESTESV
-138 PLSIFVSTEK
+138 SLPIFVSTEK
-148 TEEGKGSFEF
+148 TVEGKGSFQF

-184 SNVTLTVTPNET
+184 QDVTLAVTQNQKT
-196 DTSKYTL
+196 GKYTL
-203 TAESIPSGFYDL
+203 TAADIPSGFYDL

-249 DMQTSGTKDITVVTG
+249 GMTTSGSKDITVVTG

-290 DVLTIAKDET
+290 EVLTIAKDAT

-319 IGNKVYYIYDKTENL
+319 IGNKVYYIYDNTEIL

-398 FANTK
+398 FANTE

-416 SSQDWSVSIGDA
+416 SSQDWSVSICDA
-428 LASNYMVTKKT
+428 LANNYMVTKKT

-458 VQGIPTWSINVEPVM
+458 AQGIPTWSINVEPVM

-484 AGDSVTYKASFSE
+484 TGDSVTYKASFDE
-497 EFTPDSFAWY
+497 EFTPDSFTWY
-507 INGEQYSTTGA
+507 VNGEQYSTTGA

-524 SDLDTKKYNPGDKN
+524 SDLDTKYNPGEKN

-555 EITAS
+555 EITAL
-560 PHTAE
+560 PE
-565 TYVLYAI
+565 TYVLYEK
-572 DYSSS
+572 SSY
-577 NYNIAYTYSN
+577 YNVGYTYSNSN

-593 IVGGVADFCTDES
+593 IVNSVADFCTDEI

-626 GFNENSPCSIPRV
+626 GFYENIICSISTA
-639 LTDIATN
+639 LTDIATD
-646 FYYEHIEV
+646 FSYEYIEV

-661 SGFLYSA
+661 SGYSP
-668 NDSKNIYSCIKVSFT
+668 SESSGSNIYSCIKVSFA
-683 DSGAEATNLGNFTG
+683 DSGAEVTNLGNFTG

-721 TLNKYSTSTGTL
+721 TLNKYSTSNGTL
-733 TSSAASILYSKDS
+733 TSSAASTLYSKDS
-746 ASTDET
+746 TSTDET
-752 VLKDYVTSANCIYFS
+752 VTDEPVLKDYVTSDNCYYFS
-767 LNDMYSTNGYI
+767 LKDMYSTNGYI
-778 YVTASETVTSLG
+778 YLTASETGAAL
-790 SYDALMNPN
+790 YDPLSEN

-821 GAIIYGWDTADVTG
+821 AIIYGWDTANVTG
-835 TSATDVTNAHTNP
+835 TSQTDVTNAHTSPN
-848 DTTFYG
+848 TTFYG

-900 SVVDDVAYE
+900 SVVDDVAHE
-909 FDTYFSGSAFND
+909 FDTYFSGSAFNN

>member
-65 RSVSEWTA
+65 RNVSEWTA

-91 FSKGSCDLKL
+91 FSKGSYVLKL

-184 SNVTLTVTPNET
+184 QDVTLTVTPNET

-249 DMQTSGTKDITVVTG
+249 GMTTSGSKDITVVTG
-264 NTKTYYCTLGES
+264 NTKTYYCTVGES

-290 DVLTIAKDET
+290 EVLTIAKDET

-319 IGNKVYYIYDKTENL
+319 IGNKVYYIYDNTETII
-334 VYTIDGTTDA
+334 YTIDGTTEIA
-344 GAGPGIALSSIDSLT
+344 GTEPDIALGSIDSLT
-359 LKDSSGS
+359 LKDSSRS
-366 NLKADITEAFF
+366 NLKADISGDIET
-377 INSLTLEDNTS
+377 IIYLTLEDNTS
-388 IRLTKETTVV
+388 IRSTVVATNVV

-411 PFCTA
+411 PFYTT
-416 SSQDWSVSIGDA
+416 SSQDCTVTIGEA
-428 LASNYMVTKKT
+428 LANNYMVTKKT

-445 NYYVVPSVNSAVS
+445 NYYVVPSVNSSVS
-458 VQGIPTWSINVEPVM
+458 VQSIPTWSINVEPVM

-484 AGDSVTYKASFSE
+484 AGDSVTYKASFDE

-524 SDLDTKKYNPGDKN
+524 SDLDIKKYNPGEKN

-555 EITAS
+555 EITAL
-560 PHTAE
+560 PE
-565 TYVLYAI
+565 TYVLYEI
-572 DYSSS
+572 NSSS
-577 NYNIAYTYSN
+577 HNYNIAYTYSN
-587 PIEYTS
+587 PSGYTS
-593 IVGGVADFCTDES
+593 IVNSVADFCTDEI

-626 GFNENSPCSIPRV
+626 GFYENIICSISTA
-639 LTDIATN
+639 LTDIDS
-646 FYYEHIEV
+646 YKYIEV

-661 SGFLYSA
+661 SGS
-668 NDSKNIYSCIKVSFT
+668 SSSSSIYSCIKVSL
-683 DSGAEATNLGNFTG
+683 DSSEVTKLGDFAG
-697 SVSTFSPYNGGEY
+697 SVRTFSPYNGGEY
-710 IYSIESDSSGA
+710 IYSIESIESDSSA
-721 TLNKYSTSTGTL
+721 AYTLNKYSTSNGAL
-733 TSSAASILYSKDS
+733 TNSAASILCSTDS
-746 ASTDET
+746 ASTDEP
-752 VLKDYVTSANCIYFS
+752 VLKDYVTSANYYNFF
-767 LNDMYSTNGYI
+767 LKDMYSTNGYI
-778 YVTASETVTSLG
+778 YVTASETGAAL
-790 SYDALMNPN
+790 YDPLSEN
-799 AVSRGGVIKFSTE
+799 AVSRGGVIKFSTD
-812 DLSVQADAS
+812 DLSVQSDAS
-821 GAIIYGWDTADVTG
+821 GAIIYGWDTANVTG
-835 TSATDVTNAHTNP
+835 TSETDVTNAHTSPN
-848 DTTFYG
+848 TTFYG

-873 EFTGT
+873 EFTGK
-878 GAGHLK
+878 GAANLK

-900 SVVDDVAYE
+900 SVVDDVKCE
-909 FDTYFSGSAFND
+909 FDTYFSGSAFNN